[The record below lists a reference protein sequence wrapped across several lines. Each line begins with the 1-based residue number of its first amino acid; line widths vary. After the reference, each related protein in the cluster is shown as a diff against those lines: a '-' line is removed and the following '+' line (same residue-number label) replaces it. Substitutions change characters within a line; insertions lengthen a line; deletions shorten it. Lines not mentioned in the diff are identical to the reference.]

1 MGRSVR
7 ERVVGTGV
15 GQSPGPALNTHFGHL
30 TISITPVKQGEAE
43 VILQIYTLLLVWE
56 VAPHVQVLLHLQWQ
70 SCSNVLFLKVHVIS
84 EADVFKLPLITH
96 NFMFILGNWRTS
108 SKVKLARFRKP
119 KSKYFFSY
127 VENRSNANTSNIMKT
142 GHANGT

>member
-1 MGRSVR
+1 MSQIIIHKGDGKEWQGQGGR
-7 ERVVGTGV
+7 TGV

-43 VILQIYTLLLVWE
+43 VILQFYTLLLVWE
-56 VAPHVQVLLHLQWQ
+56 VAPHTQVLLHLQWQ
-70 SCSNVLFLKVHVIS
+70 SCSNVSFLNVHVIS
-84 EADVFKLPLITH
+84 EADVFKLPLIT
-96 NFMFILGNWRTS
+96 L
-108 SKVKLARFRKP
+108 SKVKIARFRKP
-119 KSKYFFSY
+119 KVKYFLSY